1 MLSTKVGCYVSCSFT
16 RRTFLRLMGAAG
28 LTPRA
33 FSSPPLAR
41 AQADAPRFS
50 YPVGLADR
58 TLADRLVI
66 RHGYATENTWYNP
79 GWWHTGEDWYLAEGE
94 TPPSSEDSPPGREGP
109 GGGTGLGGESAGVP
123 VHAVA
128 AGEVLLAGSEYPGLV
143 VIVQHEA
150 DLYSMYGHLDY
161 ELAIETGQTVERG
174 DLLGTILA
182 RSDGRAPSHLH
193 FELRTF
199 YTTPEV
205 NGNAPRYDV
214 GCGFDCPPGPGYWPM
229 DAPEH
234 PSAMGWRNPTHVI
247 NRRMWTEDGGRGT
260 EVVVSE
266 TAPVSVNLWT
276 SPADVEGAE
285 TVGELALTPGD
296 RYPLLAIEAGE
307 EDATGTSAAAYRL
320 WYQIAVD
327 DDEVWVQAAVSS
339 TMETGSDGRASSVQF
354 TFLPAAVPN

>member
-1 MLSTKVGCYVSCSFT
+1 MLSTEMGHHSCCSFT
-16 RRTFLRLMGAAG
+16 RLTFLRLMGAAG
-28 LTPRA
+28 LMPRA
-33 FSSPPLAR
+33 LSSPAAAF

-58 TLADRLVI
+58 TLADGLVI

-79 GWWHTGEDWYLAEGE
+79 GWWHTGEDWYLDE
-94 TPPSSEDSPPGREGP
+94 
-109 GGGTGLGGESAGVP
+109 GESAGVP

-128 AGEVLLAGSEYPGLV
+128 AGEVLFAGSEYPGLV
-143 VIVQHEA
+143 VIVQHED

-199 YTTPEV
+199 YTTTEV
-205 NGNAPRYDV
+205 NGDAPRYEV

-234 PSAMGWRNPTHVI
+234 PVAMGWRNPAHVI
-247 NRRMWTEDGGRGT
+247 NRRMWADGVPEGM
-260 EVVVSE
+260 EAVVAE
-266 TAPVSVNLWT
+266 TAPLSVNLWT
-276 SPADVEGAE
+276 SPADADDAE
-285 TVGELALTPGD
+285 AVGELALTPGD
-296 RYPLLAIEAGE
+296 RYPLLAIEAGD
-307 EDATGTSAAAYRL
+307 EDSTGSSAEAYRL

-327 DDEVWVQAAVSS
+327 DDEVWVQAAVPS

-354 TFLPAAVPN
+354 NFLPAAVPN